1 MVDPPWLITVKQ
13 FGNEYTRYVRYLSAS
28 EFLWEFFFSVRAFWR
43 NPLSYSLHMETHF
56 PTADV
61 SLTVIATSPKPQ
73 EVFAEYFQYE
83 NIIGTLWK

>member
-1 MVDPPWLITVKQ
+1 M
-13 FGNEYTRYVRYLSAS
+13 
-28 EFLWEFFFSVRAFWR
+28 
-43 NPLSYSLHMETHF
+43 HMETHF

-61 SLTVIATSPKPQ
+61 SLTFIATSPKPQ